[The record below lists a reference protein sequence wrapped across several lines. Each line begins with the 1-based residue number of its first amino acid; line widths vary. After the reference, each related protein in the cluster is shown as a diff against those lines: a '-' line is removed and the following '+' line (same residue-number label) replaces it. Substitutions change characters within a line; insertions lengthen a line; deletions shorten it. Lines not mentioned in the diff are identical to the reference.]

1 MINPKNSKTSDPHRL
16 ILLHPSDKID
26 LKNVKNDKG
35 VAISNLSIY
44 YTFKDIK
51 Q

>member
-1 MINPKNSKTSDPHRL
+1 MINSKNIKTSDPHRL
-16 ILLHPSDKID
+16 LLHPSNKTD

-44 YTFKDIK
+44 DTYKDIK